1 MARKCLPLLLALC
14 LLLAACGPRQ
24 EAPQDDGTL
33 DLVATTYPVYLFA
46 AEVTRGAENVTL
58 TLMIDQPIS
67 CLHDYTLTVKDMKA
81 LERADGILLNGAGLE
96 EAMEDAL
103 ASVSDTPQIDCSQ
116 DITLLEGAE
125 SNHHHEE
132 GILPAGHEHEA
143 DPHVWMDPNRACQ
156 MIQTLADGLAQL
168 DPNQAAL
175 YASNAQLAV
184 DQIQQ
189 AYPLMQA
196 ALADLP
202 CRELIT
208 FHDGFSYF
216 ADAFDLTIL
225 RAIEEEAGS
234 EASAREV
241 ADIVTEIQTH
251 QLPAIFTEVNG
262 ADATAQIIHRE
273 CGVPVYSLTLM
284 MSAGT
289 AHEEPGVATYLN
301 LLQSNLDTLR
311 EAYL

>member
-24 EAPQDDGTL
+24 EAPQDDGRL

-58 TLMIDQPIS
+58 TLMIDQPVS
-67 CLHDYTLTVKDMKA
+67 CLHDYTLTVKDMKV
-81 LERADGILLNGAGLE
+81 LERADGILLSGAGLE
-96 EAMEDAL
+96 EAMADAL
-103 ASVSDTPQIDCSQ
+103 ETVADTPQIDCSQ
-116 DITLLEGAE
+116 GVALLEGEAA
-125 SNHHHEE
+125 HDHDHEG

-143 DPHVWMDPNRACQ
+143 DPHIWLDPNRACQ
-156 MIQTLADGLAQL
+156 MIENIAAGLAQL
-168 DPNQAAL
+168 DPDQAAL
-175 YASNAQLAV
+175 YTSNAQLAV
-184 DQIQQ
+184 QQVQQ
-189 AYPLMQA
+189 AYPVLRA
-196 ALADLP
+196 ALEELP

-216 ADAFDLTIL
+216 AEAFDLTIL

-241 ADIVTEIQTH
+241 AGIVAEIQTH
-251 QLPAIFTEVNG
+251 QLPAIFTEVSG

-273 CGVPVYSLTLM
+273 CGVAVYPLDLM
-284 MSAGT
+284 MT
-289 AHEEPGVATYLN
+289 AREDPPGIALYLE
-301 LLQSNLDTLR
+301 LLQANVDTLR